1 MAITM
6 NDSKIDNSK
15 RETLNAKTVGEYS
28 LGFTFDNGN
37 FAGIS
42 NEFASVL
49 GTKLGDFGT
58 AIRDQIK
65 KINTDTDATST
76 FKGANLVPEIGNF
89 LKAVIDVAESFA
101 TALEYAERKV
111 TEDVYNAYL
120 SQDQTLKADVSGE
133 SDTLEAE
140 KIEA

>member
-15 RETLNAKTVGEYS
+15 RETFNAKNIGEYS
-28 LGFTFDNGN
+28 SGFTFDESN

-49 GTKLGDFGT
+49 GTKLGEFGT

-65 KINTDTDATST
+65 KISTDTDATST